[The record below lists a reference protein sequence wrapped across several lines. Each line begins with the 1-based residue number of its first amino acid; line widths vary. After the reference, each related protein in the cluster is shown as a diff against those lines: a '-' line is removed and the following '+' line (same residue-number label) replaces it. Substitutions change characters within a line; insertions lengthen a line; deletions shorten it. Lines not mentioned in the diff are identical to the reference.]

1 MAQLHGRD
9 IGRGEVGPYGRDLAV
24 AVEHHGVDGRKTHS
38 AIAGRESN
46 HELKRSFAPKPDM
59 SLRVKE
65 KKKTKERKAD
75 KAMSGFVEFCCY
87 SLGKNHPDWS
97 LAEVRTGMLEYFDNL
112 EEMEKI
118 RRLGKKLP
126 KNWLPNGRG

>member
-1 MAQLHGRD
+1 MRLFLSLDEA
-9 IGRGEVGPYGRDLAV
+9 PV
-24 AVEHHGVDGRKTHS
+24 AVDVEAAPFLGV
-38 AIAGRESN
+38 AAGLPQEWLA
-46 HELKRSFAPKPDM
+46 ELFSFAPKPDM

-75 KAMSGFVEFCCY
+75 KEMSGFVEFCCY

-97 LAEVRTGMLEYFDNL
+97 LAEVRAGMLEYFDNL

-126 KNWLPNGRG
+126 KNWLANGRS